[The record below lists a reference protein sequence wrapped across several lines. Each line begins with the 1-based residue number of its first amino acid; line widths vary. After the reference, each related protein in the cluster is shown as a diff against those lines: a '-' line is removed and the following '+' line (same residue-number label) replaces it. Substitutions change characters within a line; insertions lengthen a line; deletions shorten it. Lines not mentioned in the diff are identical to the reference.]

1 MKLRE
6 WILTGTA
13 TGGNENQPTRVLTA
27 PDAPRSVADAKMHK
41 IIPEKYWFC
50 VGIKKGKIVKL

>member
-13 TGGNENQPTRVLTA
+13 TGGNENQPTRVLTT
-27 PDAPRSVADAKMHK
+27 PDAPRSVAVAKMYK
-41 IIPEKYWFC
+41 IIPEKYRFC
-50 VGIKKGKIVKL
+50 VGIKRGKIVEV